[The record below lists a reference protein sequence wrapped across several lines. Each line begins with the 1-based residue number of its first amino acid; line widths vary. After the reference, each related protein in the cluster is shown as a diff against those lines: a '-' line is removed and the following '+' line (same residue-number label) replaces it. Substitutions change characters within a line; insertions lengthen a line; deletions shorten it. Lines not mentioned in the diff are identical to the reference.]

1 LANRAFREY
10 MSSFSIFDHKP
21 YHCGMT
27 KLLPAERLYTFGI
40 LHYYQQRHISWT
52 SVFLADEN
60 IRAGYN
66 YRNIPRSGDPMEMP
80 SCWKAI
86 VENAR
91 KEQEGSEHLQP
102 NN

>member
-1 LANRAFREY
+1 

-27 KLLPAERLYTFGI
+27 KLLPAERLYTFSI
-40 LHYYQQRHISWT
+40 LHYYQQRHVSWT

-66 YRNIPRSGDPMEMP
+66 YRAPPRQQPQDMP
-80 SCWKAI
+80 SCWATI
-86 VENAR
+86 VQNAR
-91 KEQEGSEHLQP
+91 REQEASAAQTKPPAFEITT
-102 NN
+102 N

>member
-1 LANRAFREY
+1 

-27 KLLPAERLYTFGI
+27 KLLPAERLYTFSI
-40 LHYYQQRHISWT
+40 QHYYQQRHVSWT

-66 YRNIPRSGDPMEMP
+66 YRAPPRQQPMEMP
-80 SCWKAI
+80 SCWSVI

-91 KEQEGSEHLQP
+91 KEQEESAHTKPPVAESES
-102 NN
+102 N